1 MNEER
6 MTAFLTKKRTVPGR
20 DVYTH
25 CIPLL
30 FLCSFFLL
38 QFTFGICLKGEH
50 AHTQSRRP
58 QLSSLKVKFKKVNFK
73 HVVTFGL

>member
-1 MNEER
+1 MNGER

-20 DVYTH
+20 DV

-38 QFTFGICLKGEH
+38 QFTFGIGLKGEH

-58 QLSSLKVKFKKVNFK
+58 QLSSLKVKFKKINFK

>member
-1 MNEER
+1 MNGER
-6 MTAFLTKKRTVPGR
+6 MTEFLTKKRTVPGR
-20 DVYTH
+20 D

-58 QLSSLKVKFKKVNFK
+58 QLSSLKVKF
-73 HVVTFGL
+73 